1 MLSHREIGQSFP
13 KKWIIKTAYACA
25 YEVQYGDLKLSKG
38 KGGGGERY
46 SEVES
51 TGTIKKYTPLRSR
64 TISLKRSET

>member
-38 KGGGGERY
+38 KGVGGE
-46 SEVES
+46 VQ
-51 TGTIKKYTPLRSR
+51 
-64 TISLKRSET
+64 